1 MLLGGKSST
10 YISNLPWELGFQRVY
25 CKLVHIFA
33 APLGPA
39 SAWNFVVFDGKLV
52 VVGQLFTGNNF
63 ARGEYDDVFFAEYVH
78 NLGVTV
84 GL

>member
-1 MLLGGKSST
+1 MGFKST
-10 YISNLPWELGFQRVY
+10 
-25 CKLVHIFA
+25 LVHIFA

-39 SAWNFVVFDGKLV
+39 SAWNLVVFDGKLV

-63 ARGEYDDVFFAEYVH
+63 AHGEYDDVLLAEYVH